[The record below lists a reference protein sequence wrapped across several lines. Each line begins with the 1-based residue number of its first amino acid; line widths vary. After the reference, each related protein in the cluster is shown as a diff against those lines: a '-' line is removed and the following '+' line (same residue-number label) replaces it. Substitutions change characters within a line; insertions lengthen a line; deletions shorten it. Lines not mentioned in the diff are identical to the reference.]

1 MNMSPD
7 SISKLISQVL
17 LPLGQQWA
25 SSNGY
30 PTLSKLLADEQL
42 HGLIA
47 RHGES
52 MLTAFG
58 EARSAAA
65 KRNTT
70 QARNAPPME
79 PGADSTELRQLTER
93 LNAIEAQNQQV
104 LSLLEMVR
112 TKMRP
117 LAQALGCCPE
127 CLVGVE
133 ICPACWGKSAVGG
146 NPPDPELLKT
156 YIVEPLAASGVPL
169 RLNNAAPR
177 MRAVNGKN
185 HLRTE
190 TGASHE

>member
-25 SSNGY
+25 AGNGY

-52 MLTAFG
+52 MLAAWG
-58 EARSAAA
+58 EAKSAAA
-65 KRNTT
+65 KRNAA
-70 QARNAPPME
+70 QARSAPQME
-79 PGADSTELRQLTER
+79 PSADNMELKQLTER
-93 LNAIEAQNQQV
+93 LSAIEAQNQQV
-104 LSLLEMVR
+104 LGLLEMVR

-133 ICPACWGKSAVGG
+133 ICPACWGKSTVGG
-146 NPPDPELLKT
+146 NPPDAELLKT
-156 YIVEPLAASGVPL
+156 YIVEPLAAGGVPL
-169 RLNNAAPR
+169 RLNGVAPR
-177 MRAVNGKN
+177 MRTVNGKS

>member
-1 MNMSPD
+1 MNMSPE

-25 SSNGY
+25 ASNGY

-42 HGLIA
+42 HGLVA
-47 RHGES
+47 RHGDS
-52 MLTAFG
+52 MLAAWA

-65 KRNTT
+65 KRNAT
-70 QARNAPPME
+70 QARSAPRTESRNDSME
-79 PGADSTELRQLTER
+79 LQQLAER
-93 LNAIEAQNQQV
+93 LNAIETQNQQV

-169 RLNNAAPR
+169 RLNGAAPR

-185 HLRTE
+185 HPRTE